1 MPLSPESRRGSPWRE
16 DPRATDALEACIQHG
31 YLPSAGSSSFAACF
45 DPTSDAKGNFMS
57 YRGETDEIG
66 LNLDVYGEGDEA
78 TLRRDSGHEPD
89 LEYYDEE
96 DIATVPWIRRVN

>member
-1 MPLSPESRRGSPWRE
+1 
-16 DPRATDALEACIQHG
+16 
-31 YLPSAGSSSFAACF
+31 
-45 DPTSDAKGNFMS
+45 MS

-96 DIATVPWIRRVN
+96 DVATVPWIRRVN